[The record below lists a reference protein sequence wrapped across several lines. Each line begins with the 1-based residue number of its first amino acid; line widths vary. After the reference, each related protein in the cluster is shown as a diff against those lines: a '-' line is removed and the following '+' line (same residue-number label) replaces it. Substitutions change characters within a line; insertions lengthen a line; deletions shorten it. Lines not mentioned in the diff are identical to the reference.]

1 MMLQTVVDDEGQEV
15 CLPCSP
21 GGRNAS
27 DIFDGDGLAV
37 AKEFVFIAERSLL
50 LGLGLYVAGYRENDL
65 VRGTVA
71 ATLAMEAFI
80 FGYVLVQRAR
90 KEE

>member
-1 MMLQTVVDDEGQEV
+1 MMLETVVDETGQEI

-27 DIFDGDGLAV
+27 DIFEGDAAAV

-50 LGLGLYVAGYRENDL
+50 IGLGLFVAGYREKNL

-90 KEE
+90 RS